1 MRDELLRQLDKDL
14 ERQYITQEQY
24 NSFKAE
30 IMAKSEQL
38 DKLVADH
45 QAGKIDDDDFY
56 NWSES
61 IAEDYRK
68 IGERW
73 RKKIEVNAEERKH
86 KAEMKHKKPF
96 IYGFLAIIL
105 VLVAY
110 FGITYL
116 YEHRSI
122 SDVPEPVQIMM
133 SDEERDEVHVVNGKD
148 IGLDDYR
155 LEMHYLASYDIQGI
169 VLDTKHIKIQ
179 TAFDKSF
186 PVDVG
191 IAWGEMAANRNL
203 VNCTN
208 GPRKMSCTYDMDE
221 IMKKTEAK
229 RAIRDMVSNNHLSP
243 ADKDIYDKIMRIR
256 KGNYIRI
263 QGYLVQ
269 FAVNDNMD
277 SHLYEGVSSL
287 TRTDRMSSIFDTTN
301 TGCELIYVTSVEW
314 LD

>member
-1 MRDELLRQLDKDL
+1 VLNELVNGGFRHNEQSVRIVERLEKDGEGLNLTKEVRDGILNHEMSLHPATPEGQVVRLSDKIAYVNADIDDSI
-14 ERQYITQEQY
+14 R
-24 NSFKAE
+24 AE
-30 IMAKSEQL
+30 ILHPEDIPKEIRRTLGNSANDRL
-38 DKLVADH
+38 NTLVHD
-45 QAGKIDDDDFY
+45 
-56 NWSES
+56 
-61 IAEDYRK
+61 
-68 IGERW
+68 
-73 RKKIEVNAEERKH
+73 
-86 KAEMKHKKPF
+86 
-96 IYGFLAIIL
+96 II
-105 VLVAY
+105 
-110 FGITYL
+110 I
-116 YEHRSI
+116 HSQD
-122 SDVPEPVQIMM
+122 SPEIMM

-221 IMKKTEAK
+221 IMRKTEAK

-243 ADKDIYDKIMRIR
+243 ANKDIYDKIMRIR